1 MPKTGKCYL
10 TLNIPA
16 IGVIMK
22 QKSLLMSLFLLFA
35 GIVAG
40 YAQQT
45 TYKEVQH
52 PDSQGD

>member
-1 MPKTGKCYL
+1 
-10 TLNIPA
+10 
-16 IGVIMK
+16 MK

-45 TYKEVQH
+45 TYKGL
-52 PDSQGD
+52 PTGDGWVRSDKQCLLQLAGCSCGSAH